1 MEFTMIAL
9 GGTFDIIHAGHI
21 ALLDKGFSIS
31 EKVIIGLTSDE
42 LAEKKGKKLVNSFQ
56 IRYSTLE
63 SLLKEKFPRS
73 LFEIVELDNDFGPA
87 VIDGNVN
94 ALVVSEET
102 RSKGELLNKLRLKQ
116 GQSPVAIIIVP
127 MVLAKDGSRI
137 STTRIRNSE
146 IDVHGNTC

>member
-31 EKVIIGLTSDE
+31 EKVIVGLTSDE